1 MASFGPWFLTVIRY
15 VTTPPTTTVGGDAV
29 FLTERSVQGALGSS
43 GFGAGGGWGVGSGGS
58 GSGGS
63 GPGSGG
69 GVGVNWSTYTHRTA
83 GCAAVRVTTVA
94 PCLYPRSW
102 SLQTTR

>member
-43 GFGAGGGWGVGSGGS
+43 GFGAGGGWGVG
-58 GSGGS
+58 
-63 GPGSGG
+63 
-69 GVGVNWSTYTHRTA
+69 
-83 GCAAVRVTTVA
+83 
-94 PCLYPRSW
+94 
-102 SLQTTR
+102 